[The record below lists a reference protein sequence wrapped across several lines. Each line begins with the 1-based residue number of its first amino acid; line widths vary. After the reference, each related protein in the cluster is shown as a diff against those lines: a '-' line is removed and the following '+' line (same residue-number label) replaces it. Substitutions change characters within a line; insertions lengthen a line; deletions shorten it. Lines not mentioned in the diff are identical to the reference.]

1 MIEFLETWITRLL
14 RVIFVFAGAM
24 KFHPRSKID
33 AERWGYSLNFLR
45 LVGVVE
51 IGAAIALFWDPYW
64 AAATLLIIMAG
75 ALGTSYKHRN
85 YKELIHPAVT
95 TLLLLFV
102 LLTNI

>member
-1 MIEFLETWITRLL
+1 MSFFDTWIPRLL
-14 RVIFVFAGAM
+14 LAIFVLAGAS
-24 KFHPRSKID
+24 KFTARSKID

-64 AAATLLIIMAG
+64 AAATLLIVMAG

-85 YKELIHPAVT
+85 YKELVHPLVT
-95 TLLLLFV
+95 TGLLLFV